1 MVTIKLSDDP
11 TAIVAFE
18 GAVVELFQDVT
29 SSRIHVSLLTNMQ
42 LKTDKK
48 GRHSLEITTIDDGE
62 ADEYEVDANAYPK
75 VALLIA
81 QVEKAKGVFRFD

>member
-11 TAIVAFE
+11 TAVVAFD
-18 GAVVELFQDVT
+18 GAVLELFQDVS
-29 SSRIHVSLLTNMQ
+29 SSRIHVSLLENMQ

-48 GRHSLEITTIDDGE
+48 GRHSLEIDTIDDSGS
-62 ADEYEVDANAYPK
+62 DEYEVDANAFPK

-81 QVEKAKGVFRFD
+81 QVEKAKGAFQFD

>member
-1 MVTIKLSDDP
+1 MVTIKLSEDP
-11 TAIVAFE
+11 TALVAFD
-18 GAVVELFQDVT
+18 GAALELFQDV
-29 SSRIHVSLLTNMQ
+29 SSCRTHVSLLTNMQ

-48 GRHSLEITTIDDGE
+48 GRHSLEITTVDDGE

-81 QVEKAKGVFRFD
+81 QVEKAKGAFRFD